1 MHFVVKKIA
10 KIVVGAVGLAVL
22 GLSTITAQ
30 PAKAADS
37 GASTDNSVVTVADK
51 NLSSDTIFPN
61 FMYGRGIT
69 TTHQSDQ
76 NYNGRMYATGE
87 HYVSGTPTFTI
98 FESTDHGG
106 SWNQVGDVK
115 DTQHG
120 WGMRYQPT
128 LYELPEQVGD
138 MPAGTLICAGNAIP
152 TNLSQTSI
160 DLYKSTDH
168 GRTWTFLSTVDHGGA
183 ADLGLSSNGPVW
195 EPSLLTI
202 NHQLVCYYSDQKV
215 KPQTIDHRT
224 SSDGIHWSDEK
235 EDANIGG
242 MPVVAQMANGKYIM
256 SYEGYRSIT
265 NNDPNQATGITTWVK
280 YSDNGLDWDAT
291 NPGTKIAGTKGS
303 PYVTVLNDGTI
314 VLNSTAENIYV
325 NKDNGNGAWTSVDT
339 PMGGGYSRS
348 LAALP
353 NNQIL
358 IVCGGP
364 MGATPYKTDGNTVI
378 KTNSDRT
385 LTSMVYDL
393 PAQYHRA
400 TVQFANQPTSLA
412 AGKTANFTVKLSDG
426 SAADFDITTDDAQD
440 VTVEK
445 QADGSYQLKVNSNF
459 VGQKDVTVTATKKDD
474 ASFSANFK
482 VSITGQAAPTPDN
495 NNSTNTGTTGT
506 ITTPSSSSQAT
517 TTEPST
523 TQPTTT
529 SQPAATKK
537 FKQFKV
543 YAKTGIR
550 VYKGVDFK
558 HVVKSYAK
566 HSRTNAKTFII
577 TGKAY
582 SKNGA
587 LRYKTAAGYITA
599 NSKYV
604 AKLYYQTAPKKV
616 TVLAKAGT
624 YEYTKPTFSKANRST
639 HLKKGTI
646 VKVKKLVKQGS
657 LSKFVLTNGHY
668 LTANKKLII
677 AQP

>member
-1 MHFVVKKIA
+1 MHSVVKKLT
-10 KIVVGAVGLAVL
+10 KIVVGAVGLTVL
-22 GLSTITAQ
+22 GLSTIAAQ
-30 PAKAADS
+30 PAQAADS
-37 GASTDNSVVTVADK
+37 TAGSDNSVVTVADK
-51 NLSSDTIFPN
+51 SLSSDTIFPN
-61 FMYGRGIT
+61 FMYGRGIMA
-69 TTHQSDQ
+69 THQSDQ

-128 LYELPEQVGD
+128 LYELPEKVGD

-183 ADLGLSSNGPVW
+183 ADLSLSSNGPVW
-195 EPSLLTI
+195 EPSLITI

-358 IVCGGP
+358 IVNGGP
-364 MGATPYKTDGNTVI
+364 MGATPYNTAGNTAI
-378 KTNSDRT
+378 KSSDRT

-393 PAQYHRA
+393 PAQDHRA
-400 TVQFANQPTSLA
+400 TVQFTNQPSSLA
-412 AGKTANFTVKLSDG
+412 AGKTANFTIKMSDS
-426 SAADFDITTDDAQD
+426 SAADFDVTTDDAQN

-445 QADGSYQLKVNSNF
+445 QADGSYQLKVNANY
-459 VGQKDVTVTATKKDD
+459 VGQKMVTVTAKKHDD
-474 ASFSANFK
+474 SSFTASFKLAINGTAPVTPVTPSDSSSSSTSSSSASN
-482 VSITGQAAPTPDN
+482 SSTAS
-495 NNSTNTGTTGT
+495 STNT
-506 ITTPSSSSQAT
+506 PSV
-517 TTEPST
+517 
-523 TQPTTT
+523 PTTT
-529 SQPAATKK
+529 KPSETPKT
-537 FKQFKV
+537 FKAFKV
-543 YAKTGIR
+543 YAKRGVR
-550 VYKGVDFK
+550 VYKDVNFK
-558 HVVKSYAK
+558 HVVKTYAK
-566 HSRTNAKTFII
+566 RARTNAVTFTV
-577 TGKAY
+577 TGEA
-582 SKNGA
+582 SSRNGA
-587 LRYKTAAGYITA
+587 LRYKTKQGYITA

-604 AKLYYQTAPKKV
+604 AKLYYQSAPKKV
-616 TVLAKAGT
+616 TVLANKGIN
-624 YEYTKPTFSKANRST
+624 EYAKKSFTKKNEVK
-639 HLKKGTI
+639 HLKKGTVLKVTHL
-646 VKVKKLVKQGS
+646 VKSGTISKLV
-657 LSKFVLTNGHY
+657 LSNGNY
-668 LTANKKLII
+668 ITANKQFVISK
-677 AQP
+677 